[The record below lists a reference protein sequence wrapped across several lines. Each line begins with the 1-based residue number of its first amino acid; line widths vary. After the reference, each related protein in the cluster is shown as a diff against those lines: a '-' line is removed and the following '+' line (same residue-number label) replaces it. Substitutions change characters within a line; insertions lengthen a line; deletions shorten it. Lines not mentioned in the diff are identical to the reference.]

1 MWPKRVRPTH
11 INHVA
16 LRVSDLERSAKF
28 YCELFGLEVHPTV
41 PPDDSVC
48 VCAAPSASSR
58 FNFGIALIQ
67 GSPRGGDPIG
77 MDHVSLEV
85 AKAEDIEDIYAA
97 ATARGNQAT
106 GPRIYGG
113 YYQSFVFDPDGYKI
127 EVVSADVPE
136 NPTERP
142 SNSRSSHALRD
153 RRCHAGRRRN
163 NQDPKTLITDPSD
176 ARTFLGGKNPRVIPM
191 P

>member
-1 MWPKRVRPTH
+1 MGPKRVRPTH

-28 YCELFGLEVHPTV
+28 YCELFGLEIHPAE

-48 VCAAPSASSR
+48 VRAAPPASPQLS
-58 FNFGIALIQ
+58 FGIALIQ
-67 GSPRGGDPIG
+67 GLPRGGDPIG

-85 AKAEDIEDIYAA
+85 AKAEDLEDIYAA
-97 ATARGNQAT
+97 ATARGNPAT
-106 GPRIYGG
+106 APRIYGG

-136 NPTERP
+136 NSMERP
-142 SNSRSSHALRD
+142 SNRRASHALRKTTETRGATEETTGSQ
-153 RRCHAGRRRN
+153 RR
-163 NQDPKTLITDPSD
+163 
-176 ARTFLGGKNPRVIPM
+176 
-191 P
+191 